1 MELIRPN
8 NFGASMKSRWLLFII
23 AIGFV
28 SVSTA
33 PAWAYDSSNVVNLN
47 ITGTI
52 EEPVCEVSV
61 KPSSAIDLGTVSYQ
75 SLSGKPG
82 ASGAAKVV
90 SIAFDNCSTGTSSVT
105 LTFSG
110 FSFSGNDSS
119 IYVNELVYGAKNV
132 GLQLQSAVDQKSLGP
147 GDTYT
152 YFFNSGPEQ
161 IFNMNARMYTPNGQ
175 VTTGN
180 VAFTVTF
187 NVSYK

>member
-28 SVSTA
+28 SVSTS
-33 PAWAYDSSNVVNLN
+33 PAWAYDSSN
-47 ITGTI
+47 
-52 EEPVCEVSV
+52 
-61 KPSSAIDLGTVSYQ
+61 IDLGTVSYQ

-110 FSFSGNDSS
+110 FSFSGNGSS